1 MFTNLDEYGIIKKS
15 NKTRGECMIKKE
27 MIAMLLAGGQ
37 GSRLGV
43 LTAKAVA
50 FGGKY
55 RIIDFPL
62 SNCINSGI
70 DTVGVL
76 TQYQPL
82 RLNTHIGIG
91 IPWDLDRNEGGVT
104 VLPPYERSDNS
115 EWYTGTANAIFQ
127 NLDYMEQYNPDYVLI
142 LSGDHIYKM
151 DYEIMLNF
159 HKANKA
165 DITIAC
171 MPVPMEEAS
180 RFGIM
185 VTDETGRVKEFEEK
199 PEKPS
204 SNLASMG
211 IYIFSWPV
219 LKEALIALKA
229 QSNCDFGKHILP
241 YCKDKGQRLFAYEY
255 SGYWKDVGTLGSYWE
270 ANMELIDII
279 PEFNL
284 YEEFWKIY
292 TKSDALPPLYVS
304 EDGFIERSIV
314 CGNST
319 IEGTVIGSVIGAGV
333 TIGKGA
339 VVRDS
344 IIMKDTVIGPGCT
357 VDKSIIAEEVVI
369 GENCKLGVG
378 ENIPNKVN
386 PKVYSY
392 GLVTIGEKT
401 EIPANVQIGLNT
413 AISGKTEEADYPDGI
428 LASGETL
435 IKAGDRT

>member
-1 MFTNLDEYGIIKKS
+1 
-15 NKTRGECMIKKE
+15 MIKKE

-43 LTAKAVA
+43 LTAKVAKPAVA

-211 IYIFSWPV
+211 IYIFNWKLLRKMLVADMKDTDS
-219 LKEALIALKA
+219 
-229 QSNCDFGKHILP
+229 SHDFGKDIIPTLLNDGK
-241 YCKDKGQRLFAYEY
+241 YLYAYKFK
-255 SGYWKDVGTLGSYWE
+255 GYWKDVGTIDSLWE
-270 ANMELIDII
+270 ANMDLLDANNELDLGD
-279 PEFNL
+279 PT
-284 YEEFWKIY
+284 WKIY
-292 TKSDALPPLYVS
+292 TEDVTALPQYIGPDADITRAFITQGCMV
-304 EDGFIERSIV
+304 DGEVKNSVLFTGARVNPGAKVIDSVLMPGVEIE
-314 CGNST
+314 
-319 IEGTVIGSVIGAGV
+319 EGAVITRALVADGV
-333 TIGKGA
+333 KIGKDA
-339 VVRDS
+339 VVGSADS
-344 IIMKDTVIGPGCT
+344 EHIELVSKRV
-357 VDKSIIAEEVVI
+357 K
-369 GENCKLGVG
+369 GV
-378 ENIPNKVN
+378 E
-386 PKVYSY
+386 
-392 GLVTIGEKT
+392 
-401 EIPANVQIGLNT
+401 
-413 AISGKTEEADYPDGI
+413 
-428 LASGETL
+428 
-435 IKAGDRT
+435 

>member
-1 MFTNLDEYGIIKKS
+1 
-15 NKTRGECMIKKE
+15 MIKKE

-43 LTAKAVA
+43 LTANVAKPAVA

-62 SNCINSGI
+62 SNCINSGV

-76 TQYQPL
+76 TQYRHL
-82 RLNTHIGIG
+82 RLNSHIGIG
-91 IPWDLDRNEGGVT
+91 IPWDLDRNYGGVT
-104 VLPPYERSDNS
+104 LLPPYEKSESSD
-115 EWYTGTANAIFQ
+115 WYTGTANAIYQ
-127 NLDYMEQYNPDYVLI
+127 NMEYIEKYNPEYVLI
-142 LSGDHIYKM
+142 LGGDHIYKM
-151 DYEIMLNF
+151 DYEVMLDY
-159 HKANKA
+159 HKENNAA
-165 DITIAC
+165 VTIAC
-171 MPVPMEEAS
+171 MPVPWEEAG
-180 RFGIM
+180 RFGVVI
-185 VTDETGRVKEFEEK
+185 TDENGQINEFEEK
-199 PEKPS
+199 PEKPR

-211 IYIFSWPV
+211 IYIFTWKV
-219 LKEALIALKA
+219 LREALIRMKDV
-229 QSNCDFGKHILP
+229 SGCDFGKHILP
-241 YCKDKGQRLFAYEY
+241 DCLERGERLFAYEY
-255 SGYWKDVGTLGSYWE
+255 NGYWKDVGTLGSYWE